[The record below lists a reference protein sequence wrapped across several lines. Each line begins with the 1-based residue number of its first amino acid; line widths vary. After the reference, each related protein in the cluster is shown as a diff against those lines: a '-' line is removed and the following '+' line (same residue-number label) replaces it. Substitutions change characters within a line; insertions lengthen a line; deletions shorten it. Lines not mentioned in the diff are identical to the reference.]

1 MYSKIKTAYLVHP
14 AANLAPHNIRM
25 PPNKAVGRV
34 APCAVAIVSDESA
47 ESAAPIMAPDT

>member
-1 MYSKIKTAYLVHP
+1 MYSEIKTAYLVHP